1 MVSGGGR
8 ICSSA
13 AVVTGNLPLLMRL
26 LWQDLIQSDSYRQKE
41 KGDFGDRQ
49 AKKKDNMWTHEKV
62 LCGHHG
68 RSQKKPVLLT
78 P

>member
-1 MVSGGGR
+1 MVLGGGR

-13 AVVTGNLPLLMRL
+13 AVVTDNLPLLIRL
-26 LWQDLIQSDSYRQKE
+26 LWQDLMQSDSYPQKE

-62 LCGHHG
+62 LCGHHR
-68 RSQKKPVLLT
+68 RSQEKPVLLT

>member
-1 MVSGGGR
+1 MVPGGGR

-26 LWQDLIQSDSYRQKE
+26 LWQDLIQSDSYPQKN

-49 AKKKDNMWTHEKV
+49 AKKKDNM
-62 LCGHHG
+62 
-68 RSQKKPVLLT
+68 
-78 P
+78 